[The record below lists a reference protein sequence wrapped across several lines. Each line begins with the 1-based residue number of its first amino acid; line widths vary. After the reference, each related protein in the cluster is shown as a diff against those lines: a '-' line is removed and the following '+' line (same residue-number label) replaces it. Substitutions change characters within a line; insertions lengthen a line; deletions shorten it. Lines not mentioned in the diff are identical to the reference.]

1 MLADPNVSAV
11 AALPGNAGIAECA
24 ELLPGDPADPE
35 GVLAQVRRWR
45 SDLVVVGPEGPL
57 VAGVTDALRARGL
70 GCFGPSAAAAR
81 LEGSK
86 AFAKQIMAAAGV
98 PTAHYETLTDPAG
111 ARAAIRRRE
120 PPWVV
125 KADGLAG
132 GKGVTV
138 TTDRARAEAAAV
150 AAVAASGLVV
160 VEDFL
165 EGPELSVFAVV
176 APGGAQGGASRVV
189 LLEPAR
195 DHKRL
200 GDGDTG
206 PNTGGMGA
214 YCPVPDLPAD
224 LLDRVR
230 AQIVEP
236 VLAELANRGTPYT
249 GVLYAGLA
257 LTAAG
262 PAVVE
267 FNARFGDPEAQVL
280 LARLDS
286 PLTGLLAGE
295 PPQYSAPASV
305 AVVLAAPGYPD
316 RPRLGGRVTGLAAA
330 GRVPGVT
337 VLHAG
342 TRRDDG
348 GEIVV
353 NGGRVL
359 TVTATGAT
367 LEQAR
372 ASAYEALRHLR
383 LEGGQF
389 RTDIASGLPI
399 AGPVRPR

>member
-1 MLADPNVSAV
+1 MLVDPSVRAV

-24 ELLPGDPADPE
+24 EVLPGDPANPAD
-35 GVLAQVRRWR
+35 VLAQVRRWR
-45 SDLVVVGPEGPL
+45 GDLVVVGPEGPL
-57 VAGVTDALRARGL
+57 VAGVTDALRAREL
-70 GCFGPSAAAAR
+70 PCFGPSAAAAR

-86 AFAKQIMAAAGV
+86 AFAKQVMAAAGV
-98 PTAHYETLTDPAG
+98 PTAGHETFTDPEE
-111 ARAAIRRRE
+111 ARAAIRRRR

-138 TTDRARAEAAAV
+138 TRDRTRAEAAAV
-150 AAVAASGLVV
+150 SAVAGNGLVL

-165 EGPELSVFAVV
+165 DGPELSVFAVV
-176 APGGAQGGASRVV
+176 APGGPPHGTCRIV

-200 GDGDTG
+200 KDRETG

-224 LLDRVR
+224 LVERVR
-230 AQIVEP
+230 ARIVEP
-236 VLAELANRGTPYT
+236 VLAELDRRGTPYT

-286 PLTGLLAGE
+286 PLTSLLAGE
-295 PPQYSAPASV
+295 PPRYGAPAAV
-305 AVVLAAPGYPD
+305 AVVLAAPGYPQ
-316 RPRLGGRVTGLAAA
+316 RPRLGGRITGLTAA

-337 VLHAG
+337 ILHAG

-348 GEIVV
+348 GEILAS
-353 NGGRVL
+353 GGRVL
-359 TVTATGAT
+359 SVTATGAN

-372 ASAYEALRHLR
+372 ESAYEALRHLR

-389 RTDIASGLPI
+389 RTDIASAAPI
-399 AGPVRPR
+399 AGPAPAE